1 MRGHAMTIKT
11 TLRAGA
17 ALMAMLAVPVLAA
30 APEDARPATG
40 IAEGSDIVVTATRA
54 NIIAPVTASLTTIEP
69 QAIVSRSFIE
79 DSLPATADFNV
90 IALISP
96 SVSTFGNNN
105 GIGLSESKAQIRG
118 FQDGEYN
125 ITYDEVPFGDQN
137 DPSHHS
143 NTFFPSNTIET
154 LVVERGPGKASN
166 LGISTFGGSFNLFS
180 RETRP
185 DFGAEFKGT
194 YGSYN
199 TYLLRGLV
207 NSGAIKSLGG
217 AEFLATGQYGHS
229 EGRLTGERYKAVNG
243 FVKGV
248 VPLGP
253 DAKLTFIATYNDNHF
268 NQPDNDGAT
277 LAQVALFGKNFS
289 LNNDPNTQNYT
300 AYNTTHKT
308 TDFEIVKLEVNLSP
322 HVSFDNRAYT
332 YYYDNETLSGND
344 VTVFGDPVA
353 SAKANVVTLAPGA
366 KPVFGVPG
374 YTKSNKYRV
383 WGDIAKLHYD
393 FGFGTLVFG
402 GWLERSDTFR
412 QQTDVN
418 LLSGAFDYREKA
430 VTSPL
435 TKEVTP
441 QYVRFNQNS
450 SVTHDEEFAEV
461 DIRPIPGLTITP
473 GVKRVSFERS
483 IRAAYN
489 QTTRYAQNVANT
501 YSATLPYATINYA
514 PVENFAVYGQ
524 YAKGFLIPPLSQLY
538 IPNPSFSPASPQ
550 KSTNYQA
557 GAVYHGSHLSLDAD
571 YYYIDFANKFL
582 AFLSP
587 TPGIGTVFG
596 NIGGAVYKGVEGEVT
611 YALDNGLAVFG
622 NASRNYAKTNNPGAP
637 HTQISKAP
645 AWTAAG
651 GVLYKHGPVRFSLID
666 KVTGVQYGAEGEPA
680 AFRISPYNTAI
691 VATSYQYRN
700 FRLGIEVTDLFDT
713 TKVVNISNTQYF
725 FQPGRAVTG
734 EITVNF

>member
-1 MRGHAMTIKT
+1 MSMKT
-11 TLRAGA
+11 NLRAGA
-17 ALMAMLAVPVLAA
+17 ALGLLLAA
-30 APEDARPATG
+30 PAVAADATRQPTG

-54 NIIAPVTASLTTIEP
+54 NVIAPVTASLAATEP

-96 SVSTFGNNN
+96 SVSNFGNNN

-125 ITYDEVPFGDQN
+125 ITFDGVPFGDQN

-154 LVVERGPGKASN
+154 LIVERGPGKASDF
-166 LGISTFGGSFNLFS
+166 GISTFGGSINLFS

-185 DFGAEFKGT
+185 DFGGEVKGT

-199 TYLLRGLV
+199 TYLIRGLLNTGKV
-207 NSGAIKSLGG
+207 HGLGDS
-217 AEFLATGQYGHS
+217 EFLVTGQYGRS
-229 EGRLTGERYKAVNG
+229 DGRLSGEKYKAVNV
-243 FVKGV
+243 FAKGV
-248 VPLGP
+248 IPLGP
-253 DAKLTFIATYNDNHF
+253 DAKLTLIATYNDNRF

-277 LAQVALFGKNFS
+277 LAQVALFGKGFS
-289 LNNDPNTQNYT
+289 LTDDANSQNYF

-308 TDFEIVKLEVNLSP
+308 TDFEIVRLDVNLSP
-322 HVSFDNRAYT
+322 HVSFENRAYT
-332 YYYDNETLSGND
+332 YFYDNETLSGNSA
-344 VTVFGDPVA
+344 TIYGDPAAVIA
-353 SAKANVVTLAPGA
+353 SNIVTLAAGT

-393 FGFGTLVFG
+393 FGFGTVSIG
-402 GWLERSDTFR
+402 GWIERSDTFR

-418 LLSGAFDYREKA
+418 LLTGAFDYREKA

-435 TKEVTP
+435 TGAVTP
-441 QYVRFNQNS
+441 QYIRFNQNS

-461 DIRPIPGLTITP
+461 EFRPLPGLKITP
-473 GVKRVSFERS
+473 GIKRVAFERR
-483 IRAAYN
+483 IEAAYN

-501 YSATLPYATINYA
+501 YTATLPYATVNYA
-514 PVENFAVYGQ
+514 PTTNFAVYGQ

-550 KSTNYQA
+550 KSTNYQG
-557 GAVYHGSHLSLDAD
+557 GAVYHGTHLSLDAD
-571 YYYIDFANKFL
+571 YYYIDFTNKFVSQ
-582 AFLSP
+582 LSP
-587 TPGIGTVFG
+587 VAGVGNVFV
-596 NIGGAVYKGVEGEVT
+596 NIGGAIYRGFEGEIT

-622 NASRNYAKTNNPGAP
+622 NASRNYARTHNPGQVTA
-637 HTQISKAP
+637 TQISKAP
-645 AWTAAG
+645 AWTAAA
-651 GVLYKHGPVRFSLID
+651 GVLYKHGPIRFSLID
-666 KVTGVQYGAEGEPA
+666 KLTGVQYGSEGEVA
-680 AFRISPYNTAI
+680 ATRISPYNTAI
-691 VATSYQYRN
+691 VSASYQYRN
-700 FRLGIEVTDLFDT
+700 FRLGVQVSDLFDS
-713 TKVVNISNTQYF
+713 TKVVNISGGNQFF
-725 FQPGRAVTG
+725 FQPGRQVSG
-734 EITVNF
+734 ELTVNF